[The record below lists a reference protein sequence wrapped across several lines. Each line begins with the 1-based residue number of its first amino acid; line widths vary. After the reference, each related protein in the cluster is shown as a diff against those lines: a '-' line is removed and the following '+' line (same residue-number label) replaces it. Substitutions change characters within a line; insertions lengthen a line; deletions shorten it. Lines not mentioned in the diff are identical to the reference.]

1 MRRLALALAA
11 VALAGCES
19 SQEKS
24 AKLKAQAKHVAL
36 ASSGLQIAL
45 TSTQVA
51 VLSAVTVT
59 APEGAAVAVTLR
71 NRTARTLREV
81 PIAVTVADAG
91 GHTLYQ
97 NDAAG
102 LEPALTSVP
111 SLAPHQT
118 LTWIDD
124 QVTAGGGAAHA
135 SARVGEAASS
145 GGTLP
150 LASISGVQ
158 QTEDP
163 SNGDGARATLRNRS
177 ALVLRSLVVYATARR
192 AGRLVAAGRA
202 VVTEVAA
209 GGSAPVQVYFIGE
222 AKGAS
227 VELQPD
233 PSA

>member
-1 MRRLALALAA
+1 VRRLALALAA

-24 AKLKAQAKHVAL
+24 AQLKARAKHVAL
-36 ASSGLQIAL
+36 ASSGLAITR

-59 APEGAAVAVTLR
+59 GSEGDAVAVTLR
-71 NRTARTLREV
+71 NRTGRALHGV
-81 PIAVTVADAG
+81 PIAVTVADAS

-102 LEPALTSVP
+102 LEAALASVP

-124 QVTAGGGAAHA
+124 QVTAGAGASRA

-145 GGTLP
+145 GGGLP
-150 LASISGVQ
+150 VVSISGVQ

-163 SNGDGARATLRNRS
+163 SNGVGARATLSDRS
-177 ALVLRSLVVYATARR
+177 AVALHSLVVYAIARR
-192 AGRLVAAGRA
+192 GGRILAAGRA
-202 VVTEVAA
+202 VVPEVAA
-209 GGSAPVQVYFIGE
+209 GASAPVQVYFIGE

-233 PSA
+233 PAA

>member
-1 MRRLALALAA
+1 VRRLALALAA

-19 SQEKS
+19 SQEES

-36 ASSGLQIAL
+36 ASNGLQITRA
-45 TSTQVA
+45 STQVA

-59 APEGAAVAVTLR
+59 ALEGAAVAVTLR
-71 NRTARTLREV
+71 NRTPRALHGV
-81 PIAVTVADAG
+81 PIAVTVADAS

-97 NDAAG
+97 NNAAG
-102 LEPALTSVP
+102 LEAALTSVP

-145 GGTLP
+145 GGKLP
-150 LASISGVQ
+150 AASISGVQ

-163 SNGDGARATLRNRS
+163 SNGDGVRATLSNRS
-177 ALVLRSLVVYATARR
+177 ASALHALVVYAIARR
-192 AGRLVAAGRA
+192 AGRVVAAGRA
-202 VVTEVAA
+202 VVPEVAA
-209 GGSAPVQVYFIGE
+209 GASAPVQVYFIGE

-233 PSA
+233 PAA